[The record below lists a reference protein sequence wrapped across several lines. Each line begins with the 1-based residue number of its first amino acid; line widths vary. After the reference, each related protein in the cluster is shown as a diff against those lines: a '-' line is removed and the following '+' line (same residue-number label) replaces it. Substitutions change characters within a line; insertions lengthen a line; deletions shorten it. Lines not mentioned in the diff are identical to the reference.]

1 MPMFVGCLIGFWS
14 WLVVI
19 LTGSKCGKG
28 KLIEAFEFAVSSQLW
43 VSRVQNLPCCLRSAF
58 RGRWNLG

>member
-1 MPMFVGCLIGFWS
+1 MFVGCLIGFWS
-14 WLVVI
+14 WLVVS

-28 KLIEAFEFAVSSQLW
+28 KSIETFEIAVSSQLW
-43 VSRVQNLPCCLRSAF
+43 VSRVQNLLCCLRSAF